1 MSQFEH
7 PGWGSLDADAAK
19 ASAGGTLCVL
29 GAGNSNDLDLAALAT
44 HFTKGV
50 LLLDVDKVALKH
62 GVKMQAARMGGG
74 SGRGCFSS
82 GGSGA
87 GGGGGGGGDVS
98 DGSCAVSGS
107 SGSRSLHGG
116 DKDEGA
122 DGTIAND
129 GGDTAAAAAAVPKD
143 ADDDGGGKAE
153 GADDGVVTFAVAE
166 FTGILADFPSKPPRE
181 SRVLKEVASSVNM
194 HAGPP
199 SASCVNATR
208 ETDGSLLVHANVPHH

>member
-87 GGGGGGGGDVS
+87 DGAGGDGS

-107 SGSRSLHGG
+107 SGSRSLHGDG
-116 DKDEGA
+116 KDEGA

-143 ADDDGGGKAE
+143 ADGEAE